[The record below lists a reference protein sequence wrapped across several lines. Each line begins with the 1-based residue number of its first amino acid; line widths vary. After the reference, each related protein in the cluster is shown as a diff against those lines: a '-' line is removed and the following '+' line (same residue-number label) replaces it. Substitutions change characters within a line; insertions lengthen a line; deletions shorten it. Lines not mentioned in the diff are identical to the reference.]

1 MLTDMACKKAKQTD
15 KLYRLLDQSGLYLAV
30 HPNGSKYWQYRF
42 KLEGKQHSYSLG
54 TYPMV
59 SLLDARNEH
68 ARLREQ
74 VKKGINPVKE
84 KKLQKLARNLEQVL
98 TFEALAIEWF
108 EGKQREVVAKTATV
122 IWGILTNHVFPFIGD
137 LEVKEVKPIHV
148 LTLLKELESAG
159 KMTVAVRARQ
169 IVGEVFRYGVV
180 TLRCE
185 TDPSAPLAG
194 YIKKPPVQHAKAL
207 SREEMQTLLCRFAQ
221 YQGKWVTKEF
231 VLFHM
236 LAFTRS
242 IETSGAK
249 WSEIDFDA
257 KLWRI
262 PAERMKMRRPHVV
275 PLSDLMI
282 RLLKSVHNLTSKWEY
297 VFPGTDKRYPIA
309 ANTINA
315 ALRYSYGDTKAY
327 GIVTSHDFR
336 ATASTW
342 LYEAGFLADAI
353 ELQLAHA
360 KKSKVVGTYNQAE
373 HLERRREFMEW
384 YSNQLLEICP
394 QAFEPRF

>member
-1 MLTDMACKKAKQTD
+1 
-15 KLYRLLDQSGLYLAV
+15 
-30 HPNGSKYWQYRF
+30 
-42 KLEGKQHSYSLG
+42 
-54 TYPMV
+54 
-59 SLLDARNEH
+59 
-68 ARLREQ
+68 
-74 VKKGINPVKE
+74 
-84 KKLQKLARNLEQVL
+84 
-98 TFEALAIEWF
+98 
-108 EGKQREVVAKTATV
+108 
-122 IWGILTNHVFPFIGD
+122 
-137 LEVKEVKPIHV
+137 
-148 LTLLKELESAG
+148 
-159 KMTVAVRARQ
+159 MTVAVRARQ

-282 RLLKSVHNLTSKWEY
+282 RLLKSVHNLTSKWEH

-327 GIVTSHDFR
+327 GIVTDS
-336 ATASTW
+336 
-342 LYEAGFLADAI
+342 
-353 ELQLAHA
+353 
-360 KKSKVVGTYNQAE
+360 V
-373 HLERRREFMEW
+373 
-384 YSNQLLEICP
+384 
-394 QAFEPRF
+394 